1 MFEVL
6 LCHMHLKRMTSKT
19 ALLQRYY
26 DLGPLKAS
34 FHWLSASGVFAW
46 LAWRLRRVTH
56 WSLCLPA
63 WGTFSLV
70 AVRLKPCLSCIY
82 PLFIW
87 RMSSAYSVWGGI
99 VCWLLRSVVNASA
112 VFFSC
117 FSRGMS
123 RFFYTHICEKR
134 CPNSL
139 KNLTEIG
146 WNTQMCAALMLF
158 LSSGKKR
165 I

>member
-6 LCHMHLKRMTSKT
+6 LCHMHLKRMTSNT
-19 ALLQRYY
+19 ALQQRYY
-26 DLGPLKAS
+26 DLGPVKAS

-70 AVRLKPCLSCIY
+70 AARLKPCLSCIY
-82 PLFIW
+82 PMFIW

-99 VCWLLRSVVNASA
+99 VSWLLRSAAVRGERNCGFFLVVLVVGRLDSLYPHLWEK
-112 VFFSC
+112 VSKQFKKK
-117 FSRGMS
+117 
-123 RFFYTHICEKR
+123 THR
-134 CPNSL
+134 NRL
-139 KNLTEIG
+139 K
-146 WNTQMCAALMLF
+146 
-158 LSSGKKR
+158 
-165 I
+165 

>member
-34 FHWLSASGVFAW
+34 FHCWLSASGVFAW

-99 VCWLLRSVVNASA
+99 VSWLLRSVVNATA

-117 FSRGMS
+117 FSRGTS
-123 RFFYTHICEKR
+123 RFFIPTSVRKGVQTV
-134 CPNSL
+134 L
-139 KNLTEIG
+139 KKNPHRNRL
-146 WNTQMCAALMLF
+146 
-158 LSSGKKR
+158 K
-165 I
+165 